1 MGRKIAARLIRPNAD
16 GARELEG
23 TLLAFA
29 DGNVTLEGPAGP
41 VTFAL
46 ADASFVKLCDD
57 EDLF

>member
-1 MGRKIAARLIRPNAD
+1 MGQKIAARLIRPNAD

-29 DGNVTLEGPAGP
+29 DGLVTLEGPAGP
-41 VTFAL
+41 VTFTL
-46 ADASFVKLCDD
+46 ADASFAKLCDD